1 MKQFLGWKTAL
12 AVLGLILFAQGCAS
26 TTEKVDVQRFDKI
39 RAKHAWLLDE
49 NDRLDERIVN
59 LHSVIEALNRQIEN
73 LGPMREEVKGL
84 QASRDALTTQ
94 VKKLEAQL
102 AERDRKLEEMRVTL
116 ENLTGRKW
124 TVFAGGL
131 KVPIQGDILFD
142 SGKANLKNAGK
153 LPLQNLQESVNKVL
167 KQYSVGIEYIRI
179 DGHTDT
185 DPIKRSGFGDNWLL
199 GAARANTVRKY
210 MTELG
215 GWNAY
220 DMYVTSFAY
229 TVPVAEGNTKEAKAK
244 NRRVEV
250 YIVPAAGK

>member
-1 MKQFLGWKTAL
+1 MKKFLGWKTTL
-12 AVLGLILFAQGCAS
+12 AVLGLVLFAQGCAS
-26 TTEKVDVQRFDKI
+26 TEMVDARRYDI
-39 RAKHAWLLDE
+39 ERAKHARLLDE
-49 NDRLDERIVN
+49 NSRLDERIAN
-59 LHSVIEALNRQIEN
+59 LHSVIGELNREIER
-73 LGPMREEVKGL
+73 LGPMREDVKELEAARNALTAQVKG
-84 QASRDALTTQ
+84 
-94 VKKLEAQL
+94 LEAQL
-102 AERDRKLEEMRVTL
+102 KERDRKLEEMRVAL
-116 ENLTGRKW
+116 EELTGRKW

-131 KVPIQGDILFD
+131 RVPIQGDILFD
-142 SGKANLKNAGK
+142 SGKTNLKNAGK
-153 LPLQNLQESVNKVL
+153 RALQNLQESVNKVL
-167 KQYSVGIEYIRI
+167 EQHGVGIDYIRI

-215 GWNAY
+215 GWKAY

>member
-26 TTEKVDVQRFDKI
+26 TDTVGAQKYDEM
-39 RAKHAWLLDE
+39 RAKRAWLLDE
-49 NDRLDERIVN
+49 NKRLDERIAN
-59 LHSVIEALNRQIEN
+59 LHSVIEELNREIAR
-73 LGPMREEVKGL
+73 LGPMHEEVKGL
-84 QASRDALTTQ
+84 QASRNALTAQ

-102 AERDRKLEEMRVTL
+102 AERDRKLEDMRATL

-153 LPLQNLQESVNKVL
+153 FPLQNLQESVNKVL

-229 TVPVAEGNTKEAKAK
+229 TVPVAEGDTKEAKAK

>member
-1 MKQFLGWKTAL
+1 MKKFLGWKTAL

-26 TTEKVDVQRFDKI
+26 TDTVGIQRYDEV
-39 RAKHAWLLDE
+39 RAKHARLLDE
-49 NDRLDERIVN
+49 NQRLDERIAN
-59 LHSVIEALNRQIEN
+59 LHSVIEALNKEIER
-73 LGPMREEVKGL
+73 LGPMHEEVKGL
-84 QASRDALTTQ
+84 EASRNALTVQ

-102 AERDRKLEEMRVTL
+102 AERDRKLEEMRVAL
-116 ENLTGRKW
+116 EQLTGRKW

-131 KVPIQGDILFD
+131 RVPIQGDILFD

-167 KQYSVGIEYIRI
+167 EQHGVGIDYIRI

-185 DPIKRSGFGDNWLL
+185 DPIKHSGFGDNWLL

-215 GWNAY
+215 GWSAY
-220 DMYVTSFAY
+220 NMYVTSFAY

>member
-1 MKQFLGWKTAL
+1 MKKFLGWKTAL

-26 TTEKVDVQRFDKI
+26 TEKVDVERYDAIRQR
-39 RAKHAWLLDE
+39 HAWLLDE
-49 NDRLDERIVN
+49 NQRLDERIAN
-59 LHSVIEALNRQIEN
+59 LHSVIEELNKEIAR
-73 LGPMREEVKGL
+73 LGPMHEQVKGL
-84 QASRDALTTQ
+84 EASRDALTTQ
-94 VKKLEAQL
+94 VKQLEAQL

-116 ENLTGRKW
+116 KELTGGDW

-167 KQYSVGIEYIRI
+167 KQYNIGIDYIRI
-179 DGHTDT
+179 DGHTDS

-199 GAARANTVRKY
+199 GAARANSVRKY

-229 TVPVAEGNTKEAKAK
+229 TVPVAEGDTKEAKAK